1 MSVNAALTRSS
12 ALFCHGRELF
22 IGEECV
28 GRKPERYGLYRLEIS
43 ECRDRLLSV
52 GNETWRYRGRKRKD
66 GILAVAGAVLN
77 WGVSEQQRL
86 CWRRFLESLMHA
98 HLPGRTRFSASSA
111 KHSMYIYTL

>member
-52 GNETWRYRGRKRKD
+52 GNETWRYR
-66 GILAVAGAVLN
+66 AVKEKMVSWLLLVLYSTGAY
-77 WGVSEQQRL
+77 R
-86 CWRRFLESLMHA
+86 
-98 HLPGRTRFSASSA
+98 SSRGFVGDA
-111 KHSMYIYTL
+111 FWKV